1 MHDRSPSPSGN
12 FQAMFMSIYPIVFMF
27 YDTALTGPQGSAL
40 AVIQESNQLKNGAL
54 QIKCRPGTGI

>member
-1 MHDRSPSPSGN
+1 
-12 FQAMFMSIYPIVFMF
+12 MFMSIYPIVFMF